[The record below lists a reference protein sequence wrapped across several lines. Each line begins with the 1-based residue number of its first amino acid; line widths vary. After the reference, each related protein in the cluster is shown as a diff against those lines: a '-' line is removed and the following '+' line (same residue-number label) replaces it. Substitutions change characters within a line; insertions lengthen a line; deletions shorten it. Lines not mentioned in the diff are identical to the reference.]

1 MILFPRAGFK
11 SLWDI
16 RQLFAYTKEILGWF
30 AKEILLANNYAIQFG
45 VLNLDTRWFR
55 KPKQEDHDYGQAI

>member
-45 VLNLDTRWFR
+45 VLNLDTR
-55 KPKQEDHDYGQAI
+55 